1 MPTELPNASLPQAS
15 RRGVLKA
22 SLIGLASL
30 AGSGIAAAATPKL
43 APATARPAGKV
54 RNIIMLVPDGMST
67 GALSLLDMHC
77 QLTTGKPSYWNRLRA
92 RAGTRHATHTTYAYE
107 SLVTDSAAA
116 SSAWSTGIK
125 HKIKNLCITPDGKR
139 PRPILLRA
147 KQAGFKVGCVTTT
160 TITHATPAGFYCNAA
175 ERGDE
180 KIIGE
185 QLIERG
191 LDLAIGGGAKH
202 VDPGL
207 EAAQAAGKAMG
218 LLVARNMDGLRVAV
232 ENPAARILGLMASE
246 HVPFVVDRRGPASEQ
261 FNLAEAA
268 VLAARRL
275 SSGGSPFFLQVEAGR
290 IDHAGHNNDAPAL
303 LGEMLEY
310 DATLEALVAF
320 TDQNPGTLLVT
331 VADHATANPG
341 LTLYGPAG
349 RTGMERVAAAK
360 QSLEW
365 ILANVE
371 KTTPKEVRGAEL
383 VKLAEQHLGIPL
395 GDDAPRLL
403 QNVYHAI
410 PVDPFTARSTAYG
423 VLGSLA
429 ANQFG
434 VGFISINHS
443 ADPVDL
449 LAVGTGS
456 EGLPGMID
464 NTEVHDWF
472 TSLLGLAPALS

>member
-1 MPTELPNASLPQAS
+1 MTTELPPAS
-15 RRGVLKA
+15 RRGILKA
-22 SLIGLASL
+22 SLVGLATL
-30 AGSGIAAAATPKL
+30 AGSGLATAAAPKPV
-43 APATARPAGKV
+43 AAAARPAGKV
-54 RNIIMLVPDGMST
+54 RNVIMLVPDGMST
-67 GALSLLDMHC
+67 GSLSLLDMHSR
-77 QLTTGKPSYWNRLRA
+77 LTTGKPSFWNRLRA
-92 RAGTRHATHTTYAYE
+92 RAGTRHATHTTYAHE

-125 HKIKNLCITPDGKR
+125 HKIKHLCITPDGR
-139 PRPILLRA
+139 QPRPILMRA
-147 KQAGFKVGCVTTT
+147 KAAGYKVGCVTTT
-160 TITHATPAGFYCNAA
+160 TITHATPAGFYCNAP
-175 ERGDE
+175 ERNDE
-180 KIIGE
+180 KAIGE

-191 LDLAIGGGAKH
+191 IDLAIGGGAKH
-202 VDPGL
+202 VDPAL

-218 LLVARNMDGLRVAV
+218 LLVARSMDGLRVAV
-232 ENPAARILGLMASE
+232 ENPAPRILGLMASD
-246 HVPFVVDRRGPASEQ
+246 HVPYVIDRRGPAREQ

-275 SSGGSPFFLQVEAGR
+275 SAGGSPFFLQVEAGR
-290 IDHAGHNNDAPAL
+290 IDHAAHNNDAPAL

-310 DATLEALVAF
+310 DATLEALVAY

-349 RTGMERVAAAK
+349 RLGMERTAAATH
-360 QSLEW
+360 SLEW
-365 ILANVE
+365 ILASVA
-371 KTTPKEVRGAEL
+371 KTTQKEVRGLEL
-383 VKLAEQHLGIPL
+383 AKLAEQHLGIPL

-403 QNVYHAI
+403 QNVYDAI
-410 PVDPFTARSTAYG
+410 AVDPFTARSTAYG

-443 ADPVDL
+443 ADAVDL
-449 LAVGTGS
+449 LAVGAGS
-456 EGLPGMID
+456 DGLPGLID
-464 NTEVHDWF
+464 NTELHDWF